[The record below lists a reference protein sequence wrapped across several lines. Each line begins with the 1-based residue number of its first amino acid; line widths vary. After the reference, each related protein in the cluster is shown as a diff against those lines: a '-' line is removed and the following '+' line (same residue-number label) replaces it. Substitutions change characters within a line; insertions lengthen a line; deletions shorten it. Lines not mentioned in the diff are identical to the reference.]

1 MKNTAPLLWIIHWS
15 YPLLVVAE
23 ILVKNNLIIKEEEEE
38 EDEEVFVLQQKRRTS
53 TYKLALNKTHLH
65 GTMD

>member
-1 MKNTAPLLWIIHWS
+1 VFLSGFHAHVIFRVGGLYK
-15 YPLLVVAE
+15 

-38 EDEEVFVLQQKRRTS
+38 EDDMVFVLQQKRRTS

>member
-1 MKNTAPLLWIIHWS
+1 VGGLYK
-15 YPLLVVAE
+15 
-23 ILVKNNLIIKEEEEE
+23 ILVKNNLKIKEEEE
-38 EDEEVFVLQQKRRTS
+38 DDMVFVLQQKRRTS

>member
-1 MKNTAPLLWIIHWS
+1 MFLSGFHAHVIFRVGGLYK
-15 YPLLVVAE
+15 
-23 ILVKNNLIIKEEEEE
+23 ILVKNNLKIKEEEE
-38 EDEEVFVLQQKRRTS
+38 DDMVFVLQQKRRTS

>member
-15 YPLLVVAE
+15 YPPQVVAE

-38 EDEEVFVLQQKRRTS
+38 DDKVFVLQQKRRTS